1 MVEGRLGQPTWSKI
15 SGASKQAAM
24 TSHLGTVMLPR
35 VVFWMIVLTAI
46 IFPSLYQPILSQLW
60 RFLSSNS
67 LYRFSG
73 FETLETIFC
82 YIVIEPLYTFR
93 FTQNPSLRID
103 VRHKTVGR
111 FGPDNPK
118 WPVMKRPS
126 KRLMEIVTYAAPL
139 LTLDFTLIKKFA
151 DVPVEDI
158 RQSGGYSRHSDG
170 RIGGFF
176 LAPTLHNFSLNSPL
190 QLVRALPSEAP
201 SSRRL
206 AIELIAAFF
215 IYDSLF
221 FFIHIAFHKLPFL
234 RQIHWPHHR
243 HAEMNPQVTNKLSI
257 TERVSLILL
266 ANFALNII
274 RSHVLTRTA
283 FVPCF
288 VYLLVEVHSGLDLPW
303 AYDKIL
309 PSGWGAGSEKH
320 AHHHRVGEG
329 YYQPFFSWW
338 DNLLE
343 RWETESSNEPKIIIN
358 RTGNTWSS
366 LSIVVRIFL
375 GFD

>member
-1 MVEGRLGQPTWSKI
+1 MEKRYGQNSSSGISVTSKKVPKNYHPN
-15 SGASKQAAM
+15 SV
-24 TSHLGTVMLPR
+24 LLPR
-35 VVFWMIVLTAI
+35 VVLWAIVLTAV
-46 IFPSLYQPILSQLW
+46 FAPSLYQPALSRLW
-60 RFLSSNS
+60 RFLRQSAF
-67 LYRFSG
+67 YQFSG
-73 FETLETIFC
+73 FETFETIFC
-82 YIVIEPLYTFR
+82 YIVIEVLYTVK
-93 FTQNPSLRID
+93 FTHNPALRVD
-103 VRHKTVGR
+103 VRRNAVGR
-111 FGPDNPK
+111 FGPENPK
-118 WPVMKRPS
+118 WPAMKRPS

-158 RQSGGYSRHSDG
+158 RQSGGYSRSADR
-170 RIGGFF
+170 RIGGYF
-176 LAPTLHNFSLNSPL
+176 LAPTLHNFSPSSPL
-190 QLVRALPSEAP
+190 QLVRALPMEAP

-206 AIELIAAFF
+206 VIELVTTFF

-243 HAEMNPQVTNKLSI
+243 HAEMNPQVTNKLSV

-283 FVPCF
+283 FVPFF
-288 VYLLVEVHSGLDLPW
+288 VYLLVEVHSGMDLPW
-303 AYDKIL
+303 GYDKIL
-309 PSGWGAGSEKH
+309 PQGWGAGSEKH

-338 DNLLE
+338 DNMLE
-343 RWETESSNEPKIIIN
+343 RWDSQSFSRADLDVH
-358 RTGNTWSS
+358 RTGDT
-366 LSIVVRIFL
+366 
-375 GFD
+375 